1 MHLSPSLL
9 AADTTRLA
17 DAVRAVEAARQQFL
31 QIQSLHVGSLHIDV
45 MDGHYVANLAFSP
58 QTLRDLRHTTDLP
71 LHAHLEVERPERF
84 VPLFAHAGLV
94 IVQADAC
101 ADVAVTVA
109 QIRALGVRAGVAIN
123 PGDDPAPVAPVLGDV
138 DLLLAMTVAPGFGGQ
153 LLGRRGLDVVRWA
166 VEQRAAAAGDFA
178 IGVDGGVNG
187 ETIGEAAQAGA
198 DFFVA
203 GTAIF
208 RGEVVE
214 NVEKLVR
221 AVRA

>member
-9 AADTTRLA
+9 AADSTRLA
-17 DAVRAVEAARQQFL
+17 DAVRAVEAARARFP
-31 QIQSLHVGSLHIDV
+31 QIQSFHVDV

-58 QTLRDLRHTTDLP
+58 QVIHDLRGLTNLP

-84 VPLFAHAGLV
+84 IPLFAHADLV

-101 ADVAVTVA
+101 ADVAATVA
-109 QIRALGVRAGVAIN
+109 QILRLGPRAGVAIN
-123 PGDDPAPVAPVLGDV
+123 PGDDPVRVVSVLANI

-153 LLGRRGLDVVRWA
+153 PFDRRGLDVVRWA
-166 VEQRAAAAGDFA
+166 AERRAAGAGNFA
-178 IGVDGGVNG
+178 IGVDGGVSA
-187 ETIGEAAQAGA
+187 ETIGEAVRAGA

-208 RGEVVE
+208 GGEVVE
-214 NVEKLVR
+214 NVEKLVG
-221 AVRA
+221 VEVS